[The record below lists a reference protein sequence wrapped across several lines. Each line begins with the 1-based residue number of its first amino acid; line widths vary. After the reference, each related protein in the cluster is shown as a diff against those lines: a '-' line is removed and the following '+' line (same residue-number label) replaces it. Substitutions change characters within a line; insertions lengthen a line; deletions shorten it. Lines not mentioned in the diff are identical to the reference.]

1 MSPKIRSAPWAL
13 MLLPLLLVGCAQL
26 GQPSANPPTAAIAPA
41 WQAPLPHAGQ
51 ASELAR
57 WWGQF
62 KDPLLSELIDAAQGV
77 SPSLSSAANRIAQA
91 RAARVAAGA
100 ALLPQVQATGQ
111 AARARTDPSSPV
123 TQSQGVALQ
132 ASWELDLF
140 GGASAARAAAIARL
154 AGAQAGW
161 HEARVSLAAETATSY
176 VALRACEAQLQQARL
191 DSDSRAE
198 TERLTT
204 LSAKAGFQA
213 PANAA
218 LARASA
224 AQGRNLLVQQQAQC
238 DSLIKSLV
246 AITGWAEPDLRQRL
260 TVASARVPDA
270 SPFSVAAV
278 PAVLLQQRPDLHNAA
293 QAVLAAAAEQTQ
305 ATAARYPQVK
315 LLGNIGALRVN
326 AAGNTVSGSTW
337 SLGPLEISLPVFDG
351 GRLAANQTAA
361 HAAYDD
367 AVLQYQAKV
376 REAVREVED
385 ALVALQSTALRE
397 QDARTASAG
406 FEDSLRAAQARFKG
420 GLGSLFEL
428 EDARRSALAAQN
440 AVIDLQRERT
450 TAWINL
456 YRALGG
462 GWSADGA

>member
-1 MSPKIRSAPWAL
+1 MSPELRRARWAL
-13 MLLPLLLVGCAQL
+13 ALALLLMGCAPFRP
-26 GQPSANPPTAAIAPA
+26 PSATPPAADIASA

-51 ASELAR
+51 ASELTR

-62 KDPLLSELIDAAQGV
+62 NDPELSDLIEAAQRV

-100 ALLPQVQATGQ
+100 AMLPQVQAAGQ
-111 AARARTDPSSPV
+111 ATRTRSDPSSPV
-123 TQSQGVALQ
+123 TQSQGLGLQ

-140 GGASAARAAAIARL
+140 GGAGAARTAAIARL

-161 HEARVSLAAETATSY
+161 HEARVSVAAETATSY

-191 DSDSRAE
+191 DSASRAE
-198 TERLTT
+198 TERLTS

-224 AQGRNLLVQQQAQC
+224 AQGRNLLVRQQAQC
-238 DSLIKSLV
+238 DSLVKSLV
-246 AITGWAEPDLRQRL
+246 AITGWPEPELRQRL
-260 TVASARVPDA
+260 ANATARVPDA
-270 SPFSVAAV
+270 SPIGVATV
-278 PAVLLQQRPDLHNAA
+278 PASLLQQRPDLYNAA

-305 ATAARYPQVK
+305 ATAARYPQIK
-315 LLGNIGALRVN
+315 LLGNVGALRVN

-351 GRLAANQTAA
+351 GRLAANQMAA
-361 HAAYDD
+361 QAAYDD

-385 ALVALQSTALRE
+385 AFVALQSTASRE

-406 FEDSLRAAQARFKG
+406 FDDSLRAAQARFRG
-420 GLGSLFEL
+420 GLASLFEL

-440 AVIDLQRERT
+440 AVIELQRERT

-462 GWSADGA
+462 GWSNDGA